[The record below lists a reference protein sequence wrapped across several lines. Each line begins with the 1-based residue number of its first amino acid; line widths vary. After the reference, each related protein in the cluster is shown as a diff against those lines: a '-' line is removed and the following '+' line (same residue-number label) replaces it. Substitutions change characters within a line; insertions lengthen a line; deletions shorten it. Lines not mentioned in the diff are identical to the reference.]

1 MKHAVIMGIIGLGT
15 IALGLPAMGQDTGQ
29 PALWETTITTESYG
43 PRDRAPTR
51 TTTRV
56 AKECVKAND
65 KDADELVGKPENM
78 ERLKG
83 KCWRSESR
91 QEPGKS
97 QVKMTCADGT
107 TAEVVSR
114 TEPDGS
120 RGFMLVFNVPQQG
133 AMSMTGVSKK
143 ISDTCDAAVPSK

>member
-1 MKHAVIMGIIGLGT
+1 MKLAVIVGIIGLG
-15 IALGLPAMGQDTGQ
+15 ALGPPAIAQDPGK

-43 PRDRAPTR
+43 PRDRAPAR

-56 AKECVKAND
+56 AKECVTASDND
-65 KDADELVGKPENM
+65 AEGLLGKPENM
-78 ERLKG
+78 ERLQG
-83 KCWRSESR
+83 KCWKSGSR
-91 QEPGKS
+91 HEPGKT
-97 QVKMTCADGT
+97 QVKMTCVDGT
-107 TAEVVSR
+107 TAEAVSR

-143 ISDTCDAAVPSK
+143 ISDSCDAAGPSK